1 MGQVAP
7 HLETNFIYM
16 LASWMYANKR
26 MDIFTRETADE
37 ERYFKLV
44 AEKPFILA
52 GPDSA
57 FRPYDY
63 RRSEEF
69 DQLISNC
76 TRVNLGRGSIGMLLN
91 QPGIAAEIVKFEISM
106 HHLTIDLCECEFD
119 QNTGLYSY
127 SMSSG
132 VSMQYTKD
140 ELEDYLFNGNMVF
153 DFTVKLNIEDA
164 KGKCGYIIQREKR
177 KDK

>member
-1 MGQVAP
+1 
-7 HLETNFIYM
+7 
-16 LASWMYANKR
+16 
-26 MDIFTRETADE
+26 
-37 ERYFKLV
+37 
-44 AEKPFILA
+44 
-52 GPDSA
+52 
-57 FRPYDY
+57 
-63 RRSEEF
+63 
-69 DQLISNC
+69 
-76 TRVNLGRGSIGMLLN
+76 MLLN

-106 HHLTIDLCECEFD
+106 HHLTIGLCEFEFD

-140 ELEDYLFNGNMVF
+140 ELEDYLFNGTMVF
-153 DFTVKLNIEDA
+153 DFTVKLNIEDT

>member
-1 MGQVAP
+1 MGQIVP
-7 HLETNFIYM
+7 YLETNFVHM
-16 LASWMYANKR
+16 LARWLYANKR

-63 RRSEEF
+63 RR
-69 DQLISNC
+69 
-76 TRVNLGRGSIGMLLN
+76 
-91 QPGIAAEIVKFEISM
+91 
-106 HHLTIDLCECEFD
+106 CEEFD

-140 ELEDYLFNGNMVF
+140 ELEDYLFNGTMVF
-153 DFTVKLNIEDA
+153 DFTVKLNIEDT

>member
-44 AEKPFILA
+44 AEKPFILVE
-52 GPDSA
+52 PDSA

-63 RRSEEF
+63 WRCEEF

-76 TRVNLGRGSIGMLLN
+76 T
-91 QPGIAAEIVKFEISM
+91 
-106 HHLTIDLCECEFD
+106 IDSCECEFD

-140 ELEDYLFNGNMVF
+140 ELEDYLFNGTMVF
-153 DFTVKLNIEDA
+153 DFTVKLNIEDT